1 MPIGPKNDP
10 MLGPLGCRIGANS
23 HTGPIPYQISEA
35 DSAQEK
41 WSAVDALI
49 ERLMLPD
56 DDPLAA
62 VAHCCE
68 RAGLP
73 GITVSP
79 AQGKLLH
86 VLTRMCSA
94 RPVLDAGTLGVQAK
108 CLACWRG
115 QARRSHATP
124 AGRWLMAGTRV
135 EPTRQRSGSLPR
147 LTMDGVPK

>member
-1 MPIGPKNDP
+1 M
-10 MLGPLGCRIGANS
+10 GANS
-23 HTGPIPYQISEA
+23 HTGPMPCQISEA

-62 VAHCCE
+62 VAQRCK

-73 GITVSP
+73 SIPVSP

-86 VLTRMCSA
+86 VLARMCGA
-94 RPVLDAGTLGVQAK
+94 RPVLEAGTLGEQAK
-108 CLACWRG
+108 CLACERG
-115 QARRSHATP
+115 QARRSHAKP

-147 LTMDGVPK
+147 LTMDGVSK